1 MYFCNSWSIL
11 EAFLFVTLRSHFN
24 EGKSHNHAI
33 LVLLKLLWSILIQPD
48 SWLKSCPVNYKGVHK
63 GSMLH
68 TGHISQNELRGH
80 RLLLIRP
87 CSTEVSVIRADAF
100 RDTELETDMKG
111 DTDWLCWG
119 DFVLG
124 LSKGDI
130 TPFCYRNNL
139 WPHAALRV
147 EKSLPSAGLLDVQC
161 GTVQRLYETNTP
173 LQQQERIPSSLSL
186 FLWGHLYSFTAVVLI
201 WATTQDTA
209 VHWQPL

>member
-1 MYFCNSWSIL
+1 
-11 EAFLFVTLRSHFN
+11 
-24 EGKSHNHAI
+24 
-33 LVLLKLLWSILIQPD
+33 
-48 SWLKSCPVNYKGVHK
+48 
-63 GSMLH
+63 MLH

-173 LQQQERIPSSLSL
+173 LQQQERILPSSLSL
-186 FLWGHLYSFTAVVLI
+186 FSEGIFIHSRLWCSSELLHKIQLCTDSHFKGMRDKV
-201 WATTQDTA
+201 
-209 VHWQPL
+209 